1 MYVLTY
7 IIPDSVHAIPYQC
20 SLQTDTP
27 KSINRRGSNQ
37 SVSNTMLNVPSR
49 TKMLGVGIVGR
60 ATGLHGDL
68 RERFDDDDET
78 IIEEEDADIVEPDWR
93 GPLYLSPF
101 CKSVLA
107 L

>member
-1 MYVLTY
+1 
-7 IIPDSVHAIPYQC
+7 
-20 SLQTDTP
+20 
-27 KSINRRGSNQ
+27 
-37 SVSNTMLNVPSR
+37 
-49 TKMLGVGIVGR
+49 MLGVGIVGR

-101 CKSVLA
+101 CKSVWLCHSCA
-107 L
+107 HTCV